1 MNDVEVLSTNWRT
14 NMDQLMVLERDGDV
28 YQIRTVEMVNGLYLV
43 QFAGDSVEAVTD
55 LAVDYGC
62 YEVE

>member
-1 MNDVEVLSTNWRT
+1 MSDVEILSTNWRT
-14 NMDQLMVLERDGDV
+14 NMDEPMVLERAGDA
-28 YQIRTVEMVNGLYLV
+28 YQIRTVEQVYGLYLI

-55 LAVDYGC
+55 LAVDHGC